1 MGRLPTEA
9 LHLPSLHLK
18 DLDTSHSPVVA
29 RSRPM
34 ALDPAGL
41 SSQLEALKSVDADAL
56 RERIAEAKAREQKE
70 EQEAAKRL
78 AAQQKGLREVA
89 EALALGKAAFAAGD
103 FVEAE
108 RQFTAAL
115 ESNLENRH
123 EVICNRAACA
133 LKLGRYADAVSDAS
147 EATYLEPSYVKGH
160 YRLACALRGL
170 VRLDRALVAV
180 RAGLA
185 LQPSNASLLKL
196 VCELETEEQT
206 QLAADPPPSTQQQT
220 GSVAT
225 AGSGG
230 RPAAASADR
239 SRVESELAK
248 LAVEREQWQDRQQQQ
263 EVGAAVELS

>member
-1 MGRLPTEA
+1 
-9 LHLPSLHLK
+9 
-18 DLDTSHSPVVA
+18 
-29 RSRPM
+29 M

-170 VRLDRALVAV
+170 GRLDRALVAV

-225 AGSGG
+225 AGSGA
-230 RPAAASADR
+230 RPATASADR

>member
-1 MGRLPTEA
+1 
-9 LHLPSLHLK
+9 
-18 DLDTSHSPVVA
+18 
-29 RSRPM
+29 M

-70 EQEAAKRL
+70 QQEAAKRL

-147 EATYLEPSYVKGH
+147 EATYLEPS
-160 YRLACALRGL
+160 
-170 VRLDRALVAV
+170 
-180 RAGLA
+180 
-185 LQPSNASLLKL
+185 
-196 VCELETEEQT
+196 
-206 QLAADPPPSTQQQT
+206 
-220 GSVAT
+220 
-225 AGSGG
+225 
-230 RPAAASADR
+230 
-239 SRVESELAK
+239 
-248 LAVEREQWQDRQQQQ
+248 
-263 EVGAAVELS
+263 